1 MSRAEIYYKF
11 DLNFQNMSI
20 INILYFEYEC
30 EQNTKLLNDKKK
42 KSFKPVVKI
51 TQVKLGKLQY
61 RAKVNLFQ

>member
-42 KSFKPVVKI
+42 V
-51 TQVKLGKLQY
+51 L
-61 RAKVNLFQ
+61 

>member
-30 EQNTKLLNDKKK
+30 EQNTKLLNDKKSPLNQWL
-42 KSFKPVVKI
+42 KSHSTGETWKI
-51 TQVKLGKLQY
+51 
-61 RAKVNLFQ
+61 RISCES